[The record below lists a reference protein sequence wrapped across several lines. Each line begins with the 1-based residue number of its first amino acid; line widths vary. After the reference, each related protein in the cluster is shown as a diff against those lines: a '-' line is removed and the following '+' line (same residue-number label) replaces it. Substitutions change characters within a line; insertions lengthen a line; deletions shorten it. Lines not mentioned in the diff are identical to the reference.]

1 MEEPG
6 VPEHDL
12 QDLADRIEALAE
24 KVEALRGF
32 L

>member
-1 MEEPG
+1 
-6 VPEHDL
+6 VAK
-12 QDLADRIEALAE
+12 ADIQELTDRVEALGQ